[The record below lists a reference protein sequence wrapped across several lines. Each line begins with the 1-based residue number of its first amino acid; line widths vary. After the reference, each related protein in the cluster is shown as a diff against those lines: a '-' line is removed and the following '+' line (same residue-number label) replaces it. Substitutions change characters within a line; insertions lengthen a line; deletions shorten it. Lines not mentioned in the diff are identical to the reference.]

1 MSEQYS
7 DILQSIQV
15 GKDHI
20 ELTFKVTLQA
30 DSIESSAFLLAT
42 DEATPT
48 EIGFQPVDLME
59 YYNSISRV
67 LRIFYLSI
75 PPEGEYLFT
84 LSGLKNANGAT
95 LPSETITVN
104 YPYSEEAEVY
114 EPSDPITI
122 YDNSIRRQAFVATE
136 TIRASNP
143 YFYVVDTDPENDS
156 VFVEH
161 DHNRGRISVTF
172 SDRPSPQFLTSQFIK
187 VQKKNMRKVG
197 RWETLP
203 ISMSLDSYYPT
214 LYIYIPAVDEDATPS
229 ATPVY
234 GVDGLSYYEDNYKYR
249 VIISKQVGANI

>member
-7 DILQSIQV
+7 DILQSLQV

-30 DSIESSAFLLAT
+30 SSIESSAFLLT
-42 DEATPT
+42 SNDATPAT
-48 EIGFQPVDLME
+48 VSFQPIDMME
-59 YYNSISRV
+59 HYNSISRV
-67 LRIFYLSI
+67 LRIFYASIPSQGEYTLSI
-75 PPEGEYLFT
+75 
-84 LSGLKNANGAT
+84 SGLKSANGAT
-95 LPSETITVN
+95 LASEDIVIT

-122 YDNSIRRQAFVATE
+122 YDNSIRRQAFVAAE

-143 YFYVVDTDPENDS
+143 YFYVVDTDPDNDS

-229 ATPVY
+229 ATPIY